1 MTKVS
6 LLPEA
11 KPRVTSSPRSFHD
24 GSSDVNK
31 VNVLHCLPIK
41 VATIVLLYHMISMF
55 YIIFTGNKI
64 TQYYGYKLFSIDNQ
78 YGPEITY

>member
-1 MTKVS
+1 MQVPDFGTN
-6 LLPEA
+6 
-11 KPRVTSSPRSFHD
+11 SFRK
-24 GSSDVNK
+24 SCISCLIL
-31 VNVLHCLPIK
+31 NVDTLKMEMEIH
-41 VATIVLLYHMISMF
+41 IVLLYHMISMF